1 VDSFNFY
8 RDVKRLLII
17 NELIIL
23 EPFTENIEHNT
34 IVLKTVV
41 NALYLN
47 VDNLGIVFNLFLLTN
62 ECRKSYQMVP
72 IIFMIYKSISLI

>member
-1 VDSFNFY
+1 M
-8 RDVKRLLII
+8 
-17 NELIIL
+17 IL
-23 EPFTENIEHNT
+23 EPFTENFEHNT

-41 NALYLN
+41 NALYLD

-72 IIFMIYKSISLI
+72 IIFMIFKSISLI